1 MSANKMIPELE
12 TPFDL
17 QVPERISAPFLFSS
31 PHSGRIY
38 PRAFLDASRLDANTL
53 RKSEDSFVDELF
65 EDVVP
70 LGVPLLRALF
80 PRAYLDVNR
89 EPYELDPRMFD
100 TRLPAFANTRSVRVT
115 GGLGTIARIVADTHE
130 IYDRPLPV
138 DEALRRIEQLY
149 KPYHRRLG
157 RQLIALRRMFGVAI
171 LIDCHSMP
179 SMAAGDEQ
187 APRPD
192 FVLGDRYGTS
202 CAGAITD
209 AVQSVLERL
218 GYSVRRNKPYA
229 GGYITERYG
238 APARGL
244 HALQIEVNRAL
255 YMDEV
260 TLDKAPGFARTKA
273 DLAALARALI
283 AVDPA
288 SLAPSRQAAE

>member
-1 MSANKMIPELE
+1 MSANRPIPELE
-12 TPFDL
+12 TPFSL

-31 PHSGRIY
+31 PHSGRVY

-53 RKSEDSFVDELF
+53 RKSEDTFVDELC
-65 EDVVP
+65 EGVVP

-89 EPYELDPRMFD
+89 EPYELDPRMFQE
-100 TRLPAFANTRSVRVT
+100 RLPPFANTRSVRVT

-130 IYDRPLPV
+130 IYDQPLAI
-138 DEALRRIEQLY
+138 DEALRRIDQLY
-149 KPYHRRLG
+149 KPYHRALG

-179 SMAAGDEQ
+179 STAAGEERT
-187 APRPD
+187 ARPD

-202 CAGAITD
+202 CTGRITEE
-209 AVQSVLERL
+209 AQSALEEL

-238 APARGL
+238 NPARGM
-244 HALQIEVNRAL
+244 HALQIEINRAL
-255 YMDEV
+255 YIDEV
-260 TLDKAPGFARTKA
+260 TLERSPGFAQTKA
-273 DLAALARALI
+273 DLTALADALI
-283 AVDPA
+283 ALDPA
-288 SLAPSRQAAE
+288 WLAPPRQAAE